1 MDAWTA
7 RDAHKGKIQIDLYI
21 IFVLVTIQRN
31 VPIKSNYTFF
41 FRATPLAYRSSEP
54 CLRPTP

>member
-1 MDAWTA
+1 MDAWA
-7 RDAHKGKIQIDLYI
+7 DRDAHKGKIQIDLYI

-41 FRATPLAYRSSEP
+41 LGPHPWHMEVLSHV
-54 CLRPTP
+54 